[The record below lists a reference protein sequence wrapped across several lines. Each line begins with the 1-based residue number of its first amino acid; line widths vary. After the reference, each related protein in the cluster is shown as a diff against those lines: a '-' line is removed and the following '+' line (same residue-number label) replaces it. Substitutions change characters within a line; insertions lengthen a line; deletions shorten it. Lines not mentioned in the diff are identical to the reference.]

1 MSVDETPEKDPQ
13 LEPSEENSEVT
24 TDNQNAE
31 IVEETVTEEVAD
43 VVEEAAPAEETVV
56 EATETTPEVE
66 VTNEPVVEATSEVA
80 EETVEAPASL
90 ESLEALA
97 SDTNEESVA
106 EAPPVVV
113 KEPEPKP
120 KTKWYSLRVIS
131 GKERKIKERIDLE
144 IDRSNWRGA
153 VNQILVPTEK
163 VYKIKNQKKVIQER
177 NILPGYILVEADPE
191 FFTSE
196 MVSAISNIPNVI
208 HFLGRNK
215 PIPMRQSEANK
226 LLGKVDESNEIGESM
241 VEPFIVGE
249 TVKITDGAF
258 VDFVG
263 DIQEVNEEKK
273 KLKVIVKIFGRGT
286 EVELNFLQVE
296 KQQ

>member
-1 MSVDETPEKDPQ
+1 MSIDETPEKDPQ
-13 LEPSEENSEVT
+13 LETPEENSEVK
-24 TDNQNAE
+24 AE
-31 IVEETVTEEVAD
+31 ATPETTEEVA
-43 VVEEAAPAEETVV
+43 AEEVV
-56 EATETTPEVE
+56 EAVEGSTTEEPVAEVSEEVKEEETKEETTED
-66 VTNEPVVEATSEVA
+66 
-80 EETVEAPASL
+80 APASL

-97 SDTNEESVA
+97 TSDEPASPEANVEVPV
-106 EAPPVVV
+106 APPVKV
-113 KEPEPKP
+113 PEPVS

-144 IDRSNWRGA
+144 VDRSKWRAG
-153 VNQILVPTEK
+153 VVQILVPTEK
-163 VYKIKNQKKVIQER
+163 VYKIKGGKKVIQER
-177 NILPGYILVEADPE
+177 NILPGYILVEGDPE

-196 MVSAISNIPNVI
+196 MVSAITGIPNVI
-208 HFLGRNK
+208 HFLGRNN

-249 TVKITDGAF
+249 TVKIIDGAF

-286 EVELNFLQVE
+286 EVELNFIQVE